1 MFFEKREVERVK
13 TGVSLVCFSLS
24 GLLLACSP
32 AQLPTNSS
40 TSSSAQ
46 PEQSVMNSTSTEP
59 AAGQRLPITAQATIA
74 DRVIQ
79 LEVAQTPQ
87 QQATGLMYRPSLS
100 GDRGMLF
107 PFQQPRFASFWM
119 KNVVIPLDM
128 VFLYKG
134 RVVAIEDSAPPCD
147 TDPCPTYGPQTLVD
161 QVLELRGGRASELGL
176 KVGDRIKIQ
185 ALQSAFAQP

>member
-1 MFFEKREVERVK
+1 MFFEKREAEQVT
-13 TGVSLVCFSLS
+13 TGVSLLCFSLS

-40 TSSSAQ
+40 TPNSA
-46 PEQSVMNSTSTEP
+46 PLEQHVMTTSTEQS
-59 AAGQRLPITAQATIA
+59 AGQRLPITAQATIA
-74 DRVIQ
+74 NRVIQ

-87 QQATGLMYRPSLS
+87 QQATGLMYRPSLAS
-100 GDRGMLF
+100 DRGMLF

-128 VFLYKG
+128 VFLYQGK
-134 RVVAIEDSAPPCD
+134 VVAIENSAPPCA
-147 TDPCPTYGPQTLVD
+147 TEPCPTYGPPAPVD
-161 QVLELRGGRASELGL
+161 QVIELRGGLASELGL

-185 ALQSAFAQP
+185 TLQSASAQP

>member
-1 MFFEKREVERVK
+1 MFFEKREVEWVK
-13 TGVSLVCFSLS
+13 TGVSLMCFSLS

-40 TSSSAQ
+40 TPNSAQ
-46 PEQSVMNSTSTEP
+46 PEQPVMTTSTEQ

-74 DRVIQ
+74 NRVIQ

-87 QQATGLMYRPSLS
+87 QQATGLMYRPSLAS
-100 GDRGMLF
+100 DRGMLF

-128 VFLYKG
+128 VFLYQGK
-134 RVVAIEDSAPPCD
+134 VVAIENSAPPCA
-147 TDPCPTYGPQTLVD
+147 TEPCPTYGPQAPVD
-161 QVLELRGGRASELGL
+161 QVIELRGGRASELGL

-185 ALQSAFAQP
+185 TLQSASAQP